1 MSASACPRPR
11 LQSCLR
17 RCTDSI
23 VKGREPMSSSGP
35 GGSERSNQSSD
46 GSGRSNLMSLRDRIG
61 IDVGRRLRLEDALEW
76 AAEHEVRWIDIQLDT
91 GANALSSFDD
101 ARAVGVRRACER
113 YGVHLG
119 LHTASA
125 VNVAE
130 VAPYVGDAVER
141 YLEAYVEIAP
151 RLGAEWIVMHAGFH
165 FTSDKERRMA
175 AGLDRLKR
183 IVVHAERHGAL
194 VLLENL
200 NKEPDEAEIHYLAHT
215 VEEWR
220 YYFDAI
226 QSPAFKLS
234 FTVNHAHLVPE
245 GIDGFVDAIDM
256 RRVEEVR
263 LADCFRNGHE
273 VHLKPGAGVI
283 DFADMFRRIEGK
295 RFSGHYTNAFGS
307 LDDMLAGRDEL
318 VRLAGLARSD
328 PLP

>member
-1 MSASACPRPR
+1 MANRYII
-11 LQSCLR
+11 
-17 RCTDSI
+17 SI
-23 VKGREPMSSSGP
+23 EPIESSGVALTIAELP
-35 GGSERSNQSSD
+35 
-46 GSGRSNLMSLRDRIG
+46 RIVIFG
-61 IDVGRRLRLEDALEW
+61 ETAEDALGW
-76 AAEHEVRWIDIQLDT
+76 AAEHEVRWIDIQLDA

-101 ARAVGVRRACER
+101 ARAAGVRRACER

-175 AGLDRLKR
+175 AGLERLKR
-183 IVVHAERHGAL
+183 IVGHAERHGAL

-215 VEEWR
+215 IEEWR

-234 FTVNHAHLVPE
+234 FTANHAHLVPE
-245 GIDGFVDAIDM
+245 GIAGFVEPSIWAGW
-256 RRVEEVR
+256 RRCGWPIV
-263 LADCFRNGHE
+263 
-273 VHLKPGAGVI
+273 
-283 DFADMFRRIEGK
+283 FAMA
-295 RFSGHYTNAFGS
+295 T
-307 LDDMLAGRDEL
+307 
-318 VRLAGLARSD
+318 RST
-328 PLP
+328 